1 VGLSP
6 EGRVVD
12 VEVDRSDL
20 PHLDEFV
27 SDQVRR
33 WRFTP
38 PMQQGVPVA
47 TTARLP
53 ISIEID

>member
-1 VGLSP
+1 
-6 EGRVVD
+6 
-12 VEVDRSDL
+12 
-20 PHLDEFV
+20 
-27 SDQVRR
+27 VRR

-38 PMQQGVPVA
+38 PMQQGRPVA